1 MHHAVSVPLT
11 YCFTSVRT
19 ILLDKQEKEWVT
31 YALLVRG
38 SYPNTQIWKLIIL
51 RGRVLRDTLSF
62 RVVASSEAW
71 ENGGGHENPLQSVIL
86 DIVPGR
92 AAPKPGI
99 LIYLQG
105 LYYNSP
111 PLPVEI
117 RSNTPSWITIMLFW
131 FLHCCSLFILWMY
144 HYVTLLLM

>member
-38 SYPNTQIWKLIIL
+38 SYPNTRIWKLIIL

-62 RVVASSEAW
+62 RVVASSEA
-71 ENGGGHENPLQSVIL
+71 
-86 DIVPGR
+86 
-92 AAPKPGI
+92 
-99 LIYLQG
+99 
-105 LYYNSP
+105 
-111 PLPVEI
+111 
-117 RSNTPSWITIMLFW
+117 
-131 FLHCCSLFILWMY
+131 
-144 HYVTLLLM
+144 